1 VKEVA
6 RRAITHSG
14 ESMDINGTLTTIQQI
29 VVELGLK
36 LIGAFVM
43 WWAGR
48 WLIGMAIRLIQ
59 RTLTARQIEPTLQ
72 RYLASIIGV
81 VLNIVLVIGIL
92 GFFGFETTS
101 FAALLAAAGIAIGA
115 AWSGLLANFAAG
127 AFLMVLRPF
136 KVGDYIGG
144 GGVEGTVREIGLFTT
159 TILSPDN
166 VLTMVG
172 NGKLLGDN
180 LKNFTAEPYRRV
192 DRLAQIDHSVDPSDA
207 IARLKVRLAAIPNV
221 MAQPAPD
228 VEILDFNALGAQLAV
243 RPYCHTD
250 HYWQVWF
257 DTNRAIHEEFSRAG
271 YGVPSAHAVHTVSSG
286 RAAAAAMPQR

>member
-1 VKEVA
+1 MQF
-6 RRAITHSG
+6 T
-14 ESMDINGTLTTIQQI
+14 DTLDTAQQI
-29 VVELGLK
+29 ITNFGLK
-36 LIGAFVM
+36 LIGAFAL

-48 WLIGMAIRLIQ
+48 WLIGLAVRLIQ
-59 RTLTARQIEPTLQ
+59 EALTVRQIDPTLQ
-72 RYLASIIGV
+72 RYLGSIIAV
-81 VLNIVLVIGIL
+81 VLNVVLVIGIL

-159 TILSPDN
+159 TIVAPDN

-172 NGKLLGDN
+172 NGKLLGDT
-180 LKNFTAEPYRRV
+180 LKNYSAAPYRRV
-192 DRLAQIDHSVDPSDA
+192 DRTAQVDHSVDPADA
-207 IARLKVRLAAIPNV
+207 IARLKARLPTIPNV
-221 MAQPAPD
+221 LAEPAPD

-257 DTNRAIHEEFSRAG
+257 DTNRMIREEFAAAG
-271 YGVPSAHAVHTVSSG
+271 YAAPSHHEVHV
-286 RAAAAAMPQR
+286 AAPARPALRPTPSP